1 MQRSTKAQPVQPVN
15 PHEHTDIVARLAF
28 KKRVAELNALAAE
41 EGLRLPLPPHYIAT
55 LEGLGYVVDLVTGA
69 WEDANGV
76 CYLPTPALQLL
87 LRDWVGGETV
97 APPAHTQE
105 EEKD

>member
-1 MQRSTKAQPVQPVN
+1 MQRSTKAQPLQPVN

-28 KKRVAELNALAAE
+28 KKRGEELNALAAE

-55 LEGLGYVVDLVTGA
+55 LEGPGYVVDLVTGA

-76 CYLPTPALQLL
+76 IFIPTQEAQLL
-87 LRDWVGGETV
+87 AWEW
-97 APPAHTQE
+97 AAQE
-105 EEKD
+105 EDKN